1 MFLFSPAEKLFNAL
15 AFRAKFILFI
25 TLMAILMITILSI
38 IILNITKEIDKN
50 VSESQGVEFAQT
62 ATSLLINTQK
72 TRGLTNAYL
81 NGNKA
86 ALSKINSLK
95 EKNLELLSELDELN
109 INYGTQFSTNTKY
122 QDIKTRLLRHNK
134 EAFSNEAAKTFGAY
148 TQIIEDMISFIIYIS
163 DQSQLS
169 LDPNL
174 DTAYLSNLLINRIP
188 IITENIGKA
197 RGLGSGVATRGE
209 ITQIEQIK
217 VALFINTA
225 MGQKRGIKHDLE
237 TIFTISPPLKLK
249 LDTDLYN
256 ALIAIDDFSK
266 LANNELL
273 YTDNMT
279 ISSSLY
285 FDAGTNAISQSLK
298 LYNATLVE
306 LKASLQKHVDTL
318 ERQATTI
325 IVGLAVFVIFVLY
338 LFGGLYYSIIGS
350 IGYIARKLTQISKDN
365 DLTPILRL
373 ETKDEMQNI
382 SVAINTLISSF
393 KKILNDTQDESEENA
408 AISQE
413 LSTTSVAIGKRVKDE
428 SRIISETAQD
438 GDNIHQ
444 LIKISSEE
452 SVQTKDM
459 MQEANGTLQK
469 VSQEILHLVDS
480 ISHNAQVETE
490 MAEKLTLLS
499 QEAEQAKSILDV
511 ISDIADQTNLLA
523 LNAAIEAARAGEHG
537 RGFAVVADEV
547 RKLAE
552 RTQKSLVEINATIN
566 VIVQSVIEASEQMTN
581 NAKNV
586 QTLADNSIDIGN
598 KMQES
603 SEKIGNASVL
613 VHKSSQ
619 DNLEV
624 GQKTEEM
631 VKNITKINDLSAEN
645 LRSVEEIASASD
657 HLNKLTQNL
666 NHQLELFKTN

>member
-1 MFLFSPAEKLFNAL
+1 MV
-15 AFRAKFILFI
+15 
-25 TLMAILMITILSI
+25 TILSI

-50 VSESQGVEFAQT
+50 VSESQGVEFAHV
-62 ATSLLINTQK
+62 ATKLLINTQK

-86 ALSKINSLK
+86 ALSKINNLK
-95 EKNLELLSELDELN
+95 ENTVKLFEELDQLN
-109 INYGTQFSTNTKY
+109 EDFGAQFNTTSKY
-122 QDIKTRLLRHNK
+122 NNIKAKLLQHNK
-134 EAFSNEAAKTFGAY
+134 EAFSKEAPKTFTLY
-148 TQIIEDMISFIIYIS
+148 TQIIEEIISFIIYIS

-197 RGLGSGVATRGE
+197 RGLGSGVAARGA
-209 ITQIEQIK
+209 ITQGERIK
-217 VALFINTA
+217 IALFINTA
-225 MGQKRGIKHDLE
+225 IGQKKGIKHDLE
-237 TIFTISPPLKLK
+237 TVFDISTSVQSSLKPK
-249 LDTDLYN
+249 LSN
-256 ALIAIDDFSK
+256 ALKAVDDFSE
-266 LANNELL
+266 LANKELL
-273 YTDNMT
+273 YKDDMS
-279 ISSSLY
+279 IASSVY
-285 FDAGTNAISQSLK
+285 FDAGTHAISQTLE

-306 LKASLQKHVDTL
+306 LKSSLNNHVDHL
-318 ERQATTI
+318 ESEATTI
-325 IVGLAVFVIFVLY
+325 IVGLALFVIFVLY

-350 IGYIARKLTQISKDN
+350 IGYISRKLTQISKDN

-382 SVAINTLISSF
+382 SVAINTLIASF
-393 KKILNDTQDESEENA
+393 KKTLNDTQEESEENA

-413 LSTTSVAIGKRVKDE
+413 LSSTAVAIGKRVKDE
-428 SRIISETAQD
+428 SQIISETAHE
-438 GDNIHQ
+438 GDNIHE

-452 SVQTKDM
+452 AIRTKEM

-469 VSQEILHLVDS
+469 VSQEIMHLVDS

-566 VIVQSVIEASEQMTN
+566 VIVQSVIDASEQMTN

-586 QTLADNSIDIGN
+586 QTLADDSIELGE

-603 SEKIGNASVL
+603 SEKIDNASAL

-619 DNLEV
+619 DNIEV
-624 GQKTEEM
+624 GQKTEQM
-631 VKNITKINDLSAEN
+631 VTKITTINDLSTEN

-657 HLNKLTQNL
+657 HLNQLTQNL